1 MPGMILL
8 VYSLTVFF
16 SAILLFALQPLFSRM
31 VLPLLGGAPSVWNTS
46 LVFYQA
52 TLLAGY
58 VYAHASTRILGVR
71 RQAFVHVLLLVS
83 PLLVLPIQ
91 IPPTWTPPTEGSPVP
106 WLLALLS
113 TTVGL
118 PFFAVSTTA
127 PLLQRWFAVTGHPSA
142 GDPYFLYAASNA
154 GSFLALLSYPLIV
167 EPLLP
172 LTLQAHWWTFGYVV
186 FAVLVTASALAVVRS
201 STHADAGA
209 AVVIEPTTTRDWLV
223 RRGRWLALSLIPS
236 SLMLAVTSH
245 ISINVAAIPLLW
257 IVPLSLYL
265 LTFVLVFARRP
276 PPHRLFLRMLPITA
290 LTVTFT
296 FAFKATEPLGFMI
309 ALHLVMLFV
318 ASMVCHGELARD
330 RPSPRGLTEF
340 YLWMAAGGV
349 LGGAFNALIAP
360 LVFRSVVEYPLIVVA
375 TLLIAPLGKLKD
387 AASVASNWGAVRAV
401 SGRLGSARLLDV
413 VLPVAIGALSIALVF
428 GLSDTMLTPR
438 TKYLIAFGLPGLLA
452 FGFSRRPLR
461 FALAMGIIIIVS
473 ARYGQSPGR
482 ILHSERTFFGIHRVS
497 VDENETYRQ
506 MLHGRTMHGRQSL
519 DPARRTEPIGYFSTS
534 GPAGQ
539 ILQSIRDRRPARIAV
554 IGLGSGTLAAHAV
567 QGESW
572 TFFEIDP
579 AVERIARDSLWFTYL
594 ADSPGTIQ
602 VVLGDGRRSLAAT
615 TARYDL
621 IVVDAY
627 SSEAIPLHLLS
638 REALRLYLARLAP
651 RGLLALHISNEHFDL
666 VPVVAAL
673 ARDGGLAHRIRP
685 ADKSGPE
692 EFVHGNAPSEWAVIA
707 REPGDL
713 GHLATDPRWT
723 EAPQTDGIVWTDDH
737 SDVLAALR

>member
-1 MPGMILL
+1 MAMP
-8 VYSLTVFF
+8 S
-16 SAILLFALQPLFSRM
+16 
-31 VLPLLGGAPSVWNTS
+31 LGGSANVWSTA

-58 VYAHASTRILGVR
+58 AYADVSTRWLGVR
-71 RQAFVHVLLLVS
+71 RQIVLHAVVLLA
-83 PLLVLPIQ
+83 PLLVLPLTLAPAGE
-91 IPPTWTPPTEGSPVP
+91 PPTHANPIA
-106 WLLALLS
+106 WLLTRLAV
-113 TTVGL
+113 TVGL
-118 PFFAVSTTA
+118 PVFALTTTA
-127 PLLQRWFAVTGHPSA
+127 PLLQRWFATTRHA
-142 GDPYFLYAASNA
+142 HAHDPYFLYAASNA
-154 GSFLALLSYPLIV
+154 GSFLALLSYPLIL
-167 EPLLP
+167 EPSLP
-172 LTLQAHWWTFGYVV
+172 LTVQAHWWTVGYAV
-186 FAVLVTASALAVVRS
+186 FAVLVAASALAVVRS
-201 STHADAGA
+201 ANHADSDS
-209 AVVIEPTTTRDWLV
+209 VVLIERTTSRAWLV

-276 PPHRLFLRMLPITA
+276 PPHRLFLRMLPMVA

-330 RPSPRGLTEF
+330 RPAPQRLTEF

-360 LVFRSVVEYPLIVVA
+360 LIFRSVVEYPLIVVA
-375 TLLIAPLGKLKD
+375 ALLIAPLGKLND
-387 AASVASNWGAVRAV
+387 SATASSSSRALRAV
-401 SGRLGSARLLDV
+401 SGRLRSARVLDV
-413 VLPVAIGALSIALVF
+413 ALPVAVGVLSIALVF
-428 GLSDTMLTPR
+428 GLHETTLTPR
-438 TKYLIAFGLPGLLA
+438 TKYVIAFGVPGLLA
-452 FGFSRRPLR
+452 FAFSRRPVR
-461 FALAMGIIIIVS
+461 FALAMGMIIILS
-473 ARYGQSPGR
+473 AVFGESPGR
-482 ILHSERTFFGIHRVS
+482 IVHSERTFFGIHRVS
-497 VDENETYRQ
+497 VDETKTYRQ

-519 DPARRTEPIGYFSTS
+519 DPARRTEPLGYFSRS

-539 ILQSIRDRRPARIAV
+539 ILESMRARRPAKIAV
-554 IGLGSGTLAAHAV
+554 IGLGSGTLAAHALR
-567 QGESW
+567 GESW

-579 AVERIARDSLWFTYL
+579 AVERIARDPQWFTYL
-594 ADSPGTIQ
+594 ADSRGTIQ

-621 IVVDAY
+621 IIVDAY
-627 SSEAIPLHLLS
+627 SSEAIPLHLLN

-673 ARDGGLAHRIRP
+673 ARDGGVAHRIRP
-685 ADKSGPE
+685 AGNSGPE
-692 EFVHGNAPSEWAVIA
+692 ELVHGNAPSEWAVIA
-707 REPGDL
+707 RETGDL
-713 GHLATDPRWT
+713 GSLATDPRWI
-723 EAPQTDGIVWTDDH
+723 EAPETDGIVWTDDH
-737 SDVLAALR
+737 SDVLGALR

>member
-1 MPGMILL
+1 MMLL

-16 SAILLFALQPLFSRM
+16 SATLLFALQPLFSRM

-58 VYAHASTRILGVR
+58 VYAHVSTRLLGVR
-71 RQAFVHVLLLVS
+71 RQVIVHVLLLLS

-91 IPPTWTPPTEGSPVP
+91 IPPTWTPPTDGSPVP

-113 TTVGL
+113 STVGL

-127 PLLQRWFAVTGHPSA
+127 PLLQRWFAATRHPSA

-167 EPLLP
+167 EPSLP
-172 LTLQAHWWTFGYVV
+172 LTLQAHWWTLGYVV
-186 FAVLVTASALAVVRS
+186 FVVLVSASALAAARS
-201 STHADAGA
+201 ASNLVAGPT
-209 AVVIEPTTTRDWLV
+209 AVTKERTPPRDWLV
-223 RRGRWLALSLIPS
+223 QRGRWLALALIPS

-265 LTFVLVFARRP
+265 LSFVLVFSRRP
-276 PPHRLFLRMLPITA
+276 PPHRFFLRLLPITA

-296 FAFKATEPLGFMI
+296 FAFKATEPLNFMI
-309 ALHLVMLFV
+309 ALHLIMLFV

-330 RPSPRGLTEF
+330 RPAPTRLTEF

-375 TLLIAPLGKLKD
+375 ALLIAPLGKLRD
-387 AASVASNWGAVRAV
+387 AEFAAATVPGASVRSRRWLPAC
-401 SGRLGSARLLDV
+401 LLDV
-413 VLPVAIGALSIALVF
+413 VLPLALGAISVALVF
-428 GLSDTMLTPR
+428 AFGATALTPR
-438 TKYLIAFGLPGLLA
+438 TKYVIAFGLPGLLA

-461 FALAMGIIIIVS
+461 FALAIGVIIIVS
-473 ARYGQSPGR
+473 ARFGESPGR

-497 VDENETYRQ
+497 VDETDTYRQ

-519 DPARRTEPIGYFSTS
+519 DPARRTEPLGYFSKS

-539 ILQSIRDRRPARIAV
+539 IFESMRERRPARIAV
-554 IGLGSGTLAAHAV
+554 IGLGSGTLAAHALP
-567 QGESW
+567 GELW

-579 AVERIARDSLWFTYL
+579 AVERIARDPQWFTYL
-594 ADSPGTIQ
+594 ADSRGTIQ
-602 VVLGDGRRSLAAT
+602 IVLGDGRLSLAAT
-615 TARYDL
+615 PARYDL
-621 IVVDAY
+621 IIVDAY
-627 SSEAIPLHLLS
+627 SSEAIPLHLLN
-638 REALRLYLARLAP
+638 REALQLYLARLAP
-651 RGLLALHISNEHFDL
+651 GGLLAMHISNEHFDL

-685 ADKSGPE
+685 VQRSAPE
-692 EFVHGNAPSEWAVIA
+692 EYRHGNAPSEWAVIA
-707 REPGDL
+707 RKPSDL
-713 GHLATDPRWT
+713 GSLATDPRWT
-723 EAPQTDGIVWTDDH
+723 PAAHTSGIVWTDDH

>member
-1 MPGMILL
+1 MPTTLMLL

-16 SAILLFALQPLFSRM
+16 SAILLFALQPLFARM

-52 TLLAGY
+52 ALLAGY
-58 VYAHASTRILGVR
+58 VYAHVSTRVLGVR
-71 RQAFVHVLLLVS
+71 RQAIVHVVLLLT

-91 IPPTWTPPTEGSPVP
+91 IRPTWIPPTDASPVP
-106 WLLALLS
+106 WLLGLLAS
-113 TTVGL
+113 AVGL

-127 PLLQRWFAVTGHPSA
+127 PLLQRWFAATRHPAA

-172 LTLQAHWWTFGYVV
+172 LTVQGRWWTIGYVIFV
-186 FAVLVTASALAVVRS
+186 VLVAASAVGVSRAAPVV
-201 STHADAGA
+201 ADMR
-209 AVVIEPTTTRDWLV
+209 VITEPVGTRDWLV
-223 RRGRWLALSLIPS
+223 RRGRWLALALIPS

-245 ISINVAAIPLLW
+245 ISINVAAVPLLW
-257 IVPLSLYL
+257 IVPLSIYL

-296 FAFKATEPLGFMI
+296 FAFKATEPLSFMI

-330 RPSPRGLTEF
+330 RPSPERLTEF

-349 LGGAFNALIAP
+349 LGGAFNALLAP
-360 LVFRSVVEYPLIVVA
+360 ILFRSVVEYPLIVVA
-375 TLLIAPLGKLKD
+375 ALLIAPLGTLRD
-387 AASVASNWGAVRAV
+387 SGRVAPTSGECSGI
-401 SGRLGSARLLDV
+401 SGRLSPRLLDV
-413 VLPVAIGALSIALVF
+413 VLPAALGVLSIAFVVS
-428 GLSDTMLTPR
+428 LSDVMLTPR
-438 TKYLIAFGLPGLLA
+438 TKYLVAFGLPGLLA

-461 FALAMGIIIIVS
+461 FALAVGIIIAVS
-473 ARYGQSPGR
+473 AVFGDSPGR

-497 VDENETYRQ
+497 VDASETYRQ

-519 DPARRTEPIGYFSTS
+519 DPARRSEPIGYFSAS

-539 ILQSIRDRRPARIAV
+539 ILQSMRERRPARIAV
-554 IGLGSGTLAAHAV
+554 VGLGSGTLAAHALP
-567 QGESW
+567 GESW

-579 AVERIARDSLWFTYL
+579 AVERIARDPQWFTYL

-602 VVLGDGRRSLAAT
+602 VVLGDGRLSLAAT
-615 TARYDL
+615 TARFDL
-621 IVVDAY
+621 IIVDAY

-638 REALRLYLARLAP
+638 RQAFQLYLARLTP

-666 VPVVAAL
+666 APVVAAL
-673 ARDGGLAHRIRP
+673 AHDGGLPHRIRL
-685 ADKSGPE
+685 AGQSRPE

-707 REPGDL
+707 RDPAHL
-713 GHLATDPRWT
+713 GGLASDPRWT
-723 EAPQTDGIVWTDDH
+723 QAPRTSTIVWTDDH
-737 SDVLAALR
+737 SNVLSALR